1 MPASN
6 THALSVNPGIVEV
19 APYVT
24 TLPVLLNDNSNAVA
38 VKSALDALT
47 YVRIASVTDVKL
59 MENYGQKG
67 VEIITD
73 DNGTI
78 YKSVAPSV
86 TIKGNWY
93 EAGDVDAVKALVGKT
108 VLNVATT
115 PVVVTAEAHGTG
127 WTIGKPFAL
136 NYKNGANTVV
146 ASITVKVNA
155 VSKVLNTD
163 YSVYVG
169 DGTNGTLGVTYIV
182 PITAQTLAITVDYTY
197 TPNASKLTGSTIQ
210 NTQLPNLVV
219 RITSTDAVTSKVK
232 TQYLVNSN
240 FDGEIVSAFLD
251 VARAGEIGVSPFSFS
266 GNRKGQVLQFTD
278 DV

>member
-1 MPASN
+1 MSATN
-6 THALSVNPGIVEV
+6 THALGVNPGIVEV
-19 APYVT
+19 APYVS

-59 MENYGQKG
+59 MENYGEKG

-108 VLNVATT
+108 VLNVAAS
-115 PVVVTAEAHGTG
+115 PVTVTGEAKGTG
-127 WTIGKPFAL
+127 WTIGTPIKL
-136 NYKNGANTVV
+136 NYKDGDNTIVQ
-146 ASITVKVNA
+146 SIVVKVNGVTKA
-155 VSKVLNTD
+155 LGTD
-163 YSVYVG
+163 YTTFVG
-169 DGTNGTLGVTYIV
+169 DGTTGLLGYTYIV
-182 PITAQTLAITVDYTY
+182 GITAQTLAVTVDYSY
-197 TPNASKLTGSTIQ
+197 NPNASKYTGSTIQ

-251 VARAGEIGVSPFSFS
+251 VARAGEIAVSPFSFS